1 LSGVETPTTGDH
13 KDRIAQLQREQERAV
28 LEEAEMGGTPRVRT
42 GVGLGLGKGG
52 GDEVFYDAMERQ
64 HGQQQNSLGGL
75 DFREEG
81 KGR

>member
-1 LSGVETPTTGDH
+1 MSGIETPTAGDH

-28 LEEAEMGGTPRVRT
+28 LEEVEMGGTPRVRT

-52 GDEVFYDAMERQ
+52 GEEVFYDAPERQ
-64 HGQQQNSLGGL
+64 HGQQQSSLGGL

-81 KGR
+81 RGR